1 MCNVVPICTKA
12 LQKQDKQCKEI
23 DHKLQCFASRGIPV
37 LNLLG
42 VPSILIM
49 SATHIAPALC
59 RGCAWFARPP
69 DSVKQVFVFFIV
81 TV

>member
-1 MCNVVPICTKA
+1 MWCLSVQK
-12 LQKQDKQCKEI
+12 LQKQDKQCKERLI
-23 DHKLQCFASRGIPV
+23 INCNV
-37 LNLLG
+37 LHQEGFRYLIYL
-42 VPSILIM
+42 VYHHSILIM